1 MVRGFSNVKII
12 SLFTV
17 QQRNSSMH
25 FKLCQKHV
33 STEAGDT
40 TNHNGRPQWFL
51 QCSDLSQQMKKH
63 TDIMNAMAYF
73 SVKDMIPARAIKMF
87 HLTSRLNR
95 VTLVTNSQAINIS
108 LRWHQLYTQCRET
121 VEYLFHTLYYIGFVF
136 KSQISYEHFFET
148 VLYFL

>member
-1 MVRGFSNVKII
+1 MVRGFSNVKIT

-17 QQRNSSMH
+17 QQSSMH

-73 SVKDMIPARAIKMF
+73 SVKDMIPARAIKNVAF
-87 HLTSRLNR
+87 N
-95 VTLVTNSQAINIS
+95 
-108 LRWHQLYTQCRET
+108 
-121 VEYLFHTLYYIGFVF
+121 
-136 KSQISYEHFFET
+136 KQIK
-148 VLYFL
+148 

>member
-1 MVRGFSNVKII
+1 
-12 SLFTV
+12 
-17 QQRNSSMH
+17 MH

-108 LRWHQLYTQCRET
+108 LRWHQLYT
-121 VEYLFHTLYYIGFVF
+121 
-136 KSQISYEHFFET
+136 
-148 VLYFL
+148 

>member
-1 MVRGFSNVKII
+1 MLAKTQAI
-12 SLFTV
+12 SVT
-17 QQRNSSMH
+17 QQDRPTNAAQGSKDKDVTEINGQRIQQCQDNFPIYSPTKKQSSMH

-108 LRWHQLYTQCRET
+108 LRWHQLYT
-121 VEYLFHTLYYIGFVF
+121 
-136 KSQISYEHFFET
+136 
-148 VLYFL
+148 